1 MPDYRIHTIETA
13 PEAAKPSL
21 EQLVKNIGMIPNL
34 AGTMAESP
42 ELLRGFLSIRE
53 IFYRGTFTAAEV
65 QVLALTNAFEN
76 RCSYCMA
83 FHSNLALKSGV
94 SEETVAELRA
104 GQSPTEPRLGAL
116 SHFSR
121 SLVRA
126 RGNVRPEDLAAFQSA
141 GYTKAQALEVVL
153 GVAVSIL
160 PNFAHHITDC
170 PVDEA
175 FAKHS
180 WAEELAE
187 ATAYG
192 K

>member
-13 PEAAKPSL
+13 PEAAKPWL
-21 EQLVKNIGMIPNL
+21 EQLVKSIGMIPNL

-42 ELLRGFLSIRE
+42 GLLRGFLSIRD
-53 IFYRGTFTAAEV
+53 IFYRGTFTAVEI

-76 RCSYCMA
+76 RCRYCMA
-83 FHSNLALKSGV
+83 FHSDLALKSGV
-94 SEETVAELRA
+94 SAETVAALRA
-104 GQSPTEPRLGAL
+104 GHSPIEPRLEAL
-116 SHFSR
+116 SNFSR
-121 SLVRA
+121 RMVRD
-126 RGNVRPEDLAAFQSA
+126 RGNVRREDLAPFHAA

-175 FAKHS
+175 FAGHS
-180 WAEELAE
+180 WADELAE
-187 ATAYG
+187 TTSS
-192 K
+192 

>member
-1 MPDYRIHTIETA
+1 VSDYRIHTIETA

-21 EQLVKNIGMIPNL
+21 EQLVTNLGMIPNL

-42 ELLRGFLSIRE
+42 ELLRGFLSIRD
-53 IFYRGTFTAAEV
+53 ILYRGTFTAAEV

-94 SEETVAELRA
+94 SEQTVVALRA
-104 GQSPTEPRLGAL
+104 GQSPTEPRLEAL
-116 SHFSR
+116 SNFSR
-121 SLVRA
+121 RMVRE
-126 RGNVRPEDLAAFQSA
+126 RGSVRRDDLAAFHSA

-175 FAKHS
+175 FAGHS
-180 WAEELAE
+180 WVELAE
-187 ATAYG
+187 TTS
-192 K
+192 